1 MNLQDSQIET
11 LAEAAKI
18 EIKDIDKNRFKKDL
32 DGLISS
38 LEILRE
44 LDAEN
49 IEPMINVHDYKNVFR
64 DDIVENENYQA
75 NQEVA
80 LKNAPKKKDGFVL
93 VPKIME

>member
-75 NQEVA
+75 
-80 LKNAPKKKDGFVL
+80 
-93 VPKIME
+93 